1 MNDMNELYQDQN
13 IASFEALVA
22 DLIKTGASDRK
33 VAIAWL
39 QESDQYGCNDLNA
52 MAIEFGLPWNYLLEN
67 WILEAQ

>member
-1 MNDMNELYQDQN
+1 MIINNDMNELYQDQK

-39 QESDQYGCNDLNA
+39 QETEEYYNDIHF
-52 MAIEFGLPWNYLLEN
+52 MEYEYGLPRNYLN
-67 WILEAQ
+67 G

>member
-39 QESDQYGCNDLNA
+39 QESDQYYNDLNF
-52 MAIEFGLPWNYLLEN
+52 MEFEFGLPWNYLLEN
-67 WILEAQ
+67 WILKAQ